1 MPVLM
6 AVLNDLMPPEV
17 RLKPYFHHV
26 PGRLRVRTTS
36 VKRNA
41 SAAASVRARLSAA
54 SGVTSSEVS
63 TVTGSILVHY
73 DVRLTNATAICSI
86 LDEHDCSTNTSSI
99 APEVAAPLVEHVDRR
114 EHHTVRRPIRRTIP
128 GRTFEDAS
136 TRILTF
142 LFQMLLE
149 QTIETALK
157 RSALLLIAMIL

>member
-1 MPVLM
+1 M
-6 AVLNDLMPPEV
+6 AILNDLMQPEV

-54 SGVTSSEVS
+54 SGVTSSHVS

-73 DVRLTNATAICSI
+73 DVRLTNATAICSM
-86 LDEHDCSTNTSSI
+86 LDEHHCSTEAGSI
-99 APEVAAPLVEHVDRR
+99 APEAPAAPVIQHVHRR
-114 EHHTVRRPIRRTIP
+114 EHHTVRRPIRPTVP
-128 GRTFEDAS
+128 GRAFEDAS
-136 TRILTF
+136 TKILTF

-149 QTIETALK
+149 QAIETALK
-157 RSALLLIAMIL
+157 RSALLLIAIIL